1 MYEKGNNDS
10 VLCGSAMNSVFIGI
24 VSTYKCEVCLHRGKV
39 LQKRT
44 MSSSSIGGS
53 QGIMSKTE
61 LKLTSNTI
69 LFIKMEVHADEIPKK
84 FKIVYLGELGAGLGV
99 WEDV

>member
-1 MYEKGNNDS
+1 
-10 VLCGSAMNSVFIGI
+10 
-24 VSTYKCEVCLHRGKV
+24 
-39 LQKRT
+39 
-44 MSSSSIGGS
+44 
-53 QGIMSKTE
+53 MSKTE